1 MSSLAER
8 EREPQGDARMT
19 TSIEHDLREA
29 LIALLQ
35 AYQSQLVRLGF
46 DDRDRANLD
55 VVKKALVALERRP

>member
-1 MSSLAER
+1 
-8 EREPQGDARMT
+8 MT